1 MDDQQAAPP
10 LQITVEELY
19 ELIGRQLVEI
29 RLLRAR
35 VAAET
40 QNGGRQNE
48 VQRYSLSKDA
58 ERA

>member
-1 MDDQQAAPP
+1 MDDSKP

-35 VAAET
+35 LEALERQAGEET
-40 QNGGRQNE
+40 
-48 VQRYSLSKDA
+48 
-58 ERA
+58 